1 MPKTA
6 DKRAEA
12 RRLARLQRAHQ
23 LSPERAVVRRV
34 PSARRR
40 AQPSGPL
47 AAIKNYPWATTLFVV
62 ALVGLAAV
70 FASSQHLGP
79 WAPPKPKSSPAA
91 TQATCDLSKHTCNK
105 APIMTIDTAKSY
117 TATIHTAKGDI
128 AIALDAKDAPIATNN
143 FVFLANQRFYNGL
156 DFWRIEKPGQP
167 SPLNN
172 QPSNLALIQ
181 GGAPQPNGQGNAG
194 YSIKDDP
201 VVGAYSAGVVAM
213 AKTTSPNSGSTQF
226 FINTGDNSTALAG
239 NKVFTIFG
247 HVVSGLDVAKQIQAG
262 DKMLTVTIAVK

>member
-117 TATIHTAKGDI
+117 TATIYTAKGDI

-201 VVGAYSAGVVAM
+201 VVGAYSAGAVAM

-262 DKMLTVTIAVK
+262 DKMLTVTISVK